1 MENLVYIHL
10 ASSYDA
16 AEASQDTGSPKL
28 LKVSQHKVNWKKVY
42 RRVWINLVSIAI
54 ASVGLGIAGQAM
66 AELRQGSKGPD
77 VLELQE
83 QLTQLGYFN
92 RRPTG
97 SFGPLTKSA
106 VIRFQQ
112 NEGLRPNGIVEE
124 QTQQRLQEKIA
135 GTEKAAPASVETVS
149 SRRTLKKGAKGSEV
163 SYLQQLLSDAG
174 VYDGEINGNFDSQ
187 THASVKQFQRYSGL
201 KVDGIVGKRT
211 WTTLVDGDKQTSN
224 QPFDNSP
231 FTNESAFGQ
240 PTGQP
245 INAPVLRQG
254 DKGEGVKDLQDR
266 LRDLGYF
273 KSRSTGAFGSV
284 TKAAVIRFQRD
295 KGLRPDGIVDK
306 KTQAALETSSSTSNL
321 DVSELQERLKEKGFY
336 QGPIDG
342 NFNAQTRS
350 AVKAAQRAYGIN
362 ERDILKVGF

>member
-16 AEASQDTGSPKL
+16 AEASQETGSPKR

-54 ASVGLGIAGQAM
+54 SSVALGMAGQAM
-66 AELRQGSKGPD
+66 AELRQGSKGPA
-77 VLELQE
+77 VLELQQ
-83 QLTQLGYFN
+83 QLGQLGYFN

-97 SFGPLTKSA
+97 NFGPLTKSA
-106 VIRFQQ
+106 VISFQQ
-112 NEGLRPNGIVEE
+112 NEGLTPNGIVEE
-124 QTQQRLQEKIA
+124 QTQKTLQNKIS
-135 GTEKAAPASVETVS
+135 GSEKAAPASVS
-149 SRRTLKKGAKGSEV
+149 DRSTLKKGAKGSDV
-163 SYLQQLLSDAG
+163 SYLQQVLADAG

-187 THASVKQFQRYSGL
+187 TYASVKQFQRDSGL

-211 WTTLVDGDKQTSN
+211 WSTLVDGDKQTAN

-231 FTNESAFGQ
+231 FTNESGVGQ

-245 INAPVLRQG
+245 ITAPVLRQG
-254 DKGEGVKDLQDR
+254 DKGETVKDLQDR

-306 KTQAALETSSSTSNL
+306 KTQAALETSDSASNL

-362 ERDILKVGF
+362 EKDILKVGF